1 MGEPAAAHAFLDG
14 HLGITLPPETHAR
27 LTADHVQLAAVDHT
41 REPLIETAAPRT
53 FVHRGRDP
61 AMTNRPRSLP

>member
-41 REPLIETAAPRT
+41 RERADLFIEKKYLHSTLVKSSSRE
-53 FVHRGRDP
+53 
-61 AMTNRPRSLP
+61 LEQK

>member
-41 REPLIETAAPRT
+41 IEPLMETAWLAHPL
-53 FVHRGRDP
+53 HP
-61 AMTNRPRSLP
+61 AHSYTAAATPP

>member
-41 REPLIETAAPRT
+41 REPLIETAWLAHPL
-53 FVHRGRDP
+53 HP
-61 AMTNRPRSLP
+61 AHSDTAAATPP